1 MVEKARIGQTP
12 ERWTSLNIWL
22 HWLIVLLVAAQYL
35 VTASGMEKM
44 YDAAK
49 NGSGG
54 SGGLLTL
61 GNAHIAVGS
70 LVLIAALIR
79 LWDRSKHG
87 RPAHSDAAPN
97 WAHMLA
103 KVTHFLLYATLIL
116 MPIGGLLGW
125 FLMNE
130 FFAEAH
136 HTVAE
141 ILIYVIA
148 LHVLG
153 ALANQFWF
161 KTDALRKMMPGHGR

>member
-1 MVEKARIGQTP
+1 MVEQAHKGHTA

-22 HWLIVLLVAAQYL
+22 HWLIVLLIAAQYL
-35 VTASGMEKM
+35 VTAGGMEKM
-44 YDAAK
+44 YDTAK
-49 NGSGG
+49 DGSGG
-54 SGGLLTL
+54 SGGLFTL

-79 LWDRSKHG
+79 LLDRFRHG

-103 KVTHFLLYATLIL
+103 KVTHFVLYATLIL

-136 HTVAE
+136 HLAAE

-161 KTDALRKMMPGHGR
+161 KTDALRKMMPGNGR